1 MIVIYCSTFG
11 LRFFYKVSAL
21 RHMKTVAVM
30 ILCLL
35 LDLRSALKGIPATAS
50 PFESLITPPL
60 IREACGKAMPC
71 VAMKYLFFAGCYTF
85 VIAFCDGEVLDF
97 Q

>member
-50 PFESLITPPL
+50 PFESLITPPDKGGL
-60 IREACGKAMPC
+60 WQGDALRCYEISI
-71 VAMKYLFFAGCYTF
+71 FADCYTF

-97 Q
+97 P